1 VRLVVKKIGV
11 NLIQD
16 LGLHFA
22 FITEKTFYE
31 GNIHLKIKAS
41 DMFKNLDFFE
51 NYLTIKMLKRKIIL
65 FIYATNV
72 NPLLNKIIKVKLFL
86 IITIKILIFYTL

>member
-1 VRLVVKKIGV
+1 M
-11 NLIQD
+11 QD

-51 NYLTIKMLKRKIIL
+51 NYLTIK
-65 FIYATNV
+65 Y
-72 NPLLNKIIKVKLFL
+72 
-86 IITIKILIFYTL
+86 